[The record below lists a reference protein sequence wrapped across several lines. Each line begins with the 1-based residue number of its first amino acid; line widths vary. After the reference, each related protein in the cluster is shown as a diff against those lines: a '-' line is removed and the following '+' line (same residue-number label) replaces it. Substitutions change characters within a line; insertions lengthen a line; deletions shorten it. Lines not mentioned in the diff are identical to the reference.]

1 MHQVLKAG
9 QSMIGLQ
16 YGTNKGA
23 SQVSIFSEYSTK
35 KERSMKKRAGNIFSE
50 YATEKY
56 QVFPLFRLVW
66 LPMEPPGRSDQRVSF
81 IQHLS
86 STFDTKLYSP
96 WFWSGVIFHHIVIIF
111 WHPNTSSKLYG
122 EDWTSNQANK
132 VFLSME
138 ICQKVLLWIAK
149 KQWRH
154 SSLFCNCLFVCVY
167 FSSIRWAFRFE
178 RCLNSNLGWCLSSTF
193 CLGAIIKMSF
203 KSVPFFQRQQL

>member
-35 KERSMKKRAGNIFSE
+35 KERSMKKRAGKYFFRVCHRN
-50 YATEKY
+50 Y
-56 QVFPLFRLVW
+56 QVFPLSRLVW
-66 LPMEPPGRSDQRVSF
+66 LPMEPPGRSGQRVNF

-86 STFDTKLYSP
+86 STFDTKLYSSR
-96 WFWSGVIFHHIVIIF
+96 FWSGVIFHHIVINF
-111 WHPNTSSKLYG
+111 WHPYTSSKLYG
-122 EDWTSNQANK
+122 EEWTSNQANK

-203 KSVPFFQRQQL
+203 KSVPSFQRQQL